1 MQKGRQYLAAFVIAA
16 YRPEPPQAL
25 APAKDIQDAAA
36 GAVGMRIERTS
47 AASTTP

>member
-16 YRPEPPQAL
+16 YSPEPPQAL